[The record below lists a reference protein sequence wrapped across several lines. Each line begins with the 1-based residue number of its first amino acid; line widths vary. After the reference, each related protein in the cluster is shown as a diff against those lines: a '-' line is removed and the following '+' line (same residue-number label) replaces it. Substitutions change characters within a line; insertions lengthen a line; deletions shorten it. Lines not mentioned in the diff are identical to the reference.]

1 MMRFTSRRE
10 FLTRSG
16 MALAAA
22 SLWPGHAFAQE
33 AAGENGE
40 FDFIAVNDLH
50 FTDEK
55 LCPPWF
61 EKAFST
67 MHASAPRAEFVIVS
81 GDLTSENTDM
91 EFSGIKSLMPLL
103 KVPVHLTLGNH
114 DVKKDGSRSRFTRHF
129 PGRLNYLLDHR
140 GWQFVSIDSVQD
152 RNAEKTKI
160 PDETLKWLDGNLK
173 KLDPRRPTIVS
184 THFPL
189 GYGLVRRPKNA
200 DQVFTRLAKFNVRA
214 IFNGHWHAYTQTM
227 FKNAIVSTNRCC
239 SRYRKNHD
247 ESPLKGWYVCEARQ
261 GQVSRRFVSAPA
273 ELL

>member
-1 MMRFTSRRE
+1 MLHTVSRRE

-16 MALAAA
+16 QALIAAG
-22 SLWPGHAFAQE
+22 LWPGHVFARE
-33 AAGENGE
+33 AAGESGE
-40 FDFIAVNDLH
+40 FDFLAVNDVH

-61 EKAFST
+61 ERAFAA
-67 MHASAPRAEFVIVS
+67 MRASAPKAEFVILS
-81 GDLTSENTDM
+81 GDLTSENTDL
-91 EFSGIKSLMPLL
+91 EYSGIKSLLPLL

-114 DVKKDGSRSRFTRHF
+114 DVKKDGSRSRFLRHF
-129 PGRLNYLLDHR
+129 PGRLNYMFDHR

-160 PDETLKWLDGNLK
+160 PDDTLKWLDASLK
-173 KLDPRRPTIVS
+173 KLDPRRPTILS

-200 DQVFTRLAKFNVRA
+200 DQVLSRLSKFNLRG
-214 IFNGHWHAYTQTM
+214 IFNGHWHAYTQIM
-227 FKNAIVSTNRCC
+227 FKDAIISTNRCC

-247 ESPLKGWYVCEARQ
+247 DSPLKGWYVCESRQ
-261 GQVSRRFVSAPA
+261 GQISRRFVSAPA

>member
-1 MMRFTSRRE
+1 MTKAGSRRE
-10 FLTRSG
+10 FLTLSG
-16 MALAAA
+16 LALLGAG
-22 SLWPGHAFAQE
+22 LWPGQAFAQE

-50 FTDEK
+50 FTDER
-55 LCPPWF
+55 LCTPWF
-61 EKAFST
+61 AKAFAA
-67 MHASAPRAEFVIVS
+67 MRASAPKAEFIIVS

-91 EFSGIKSLMPLL
+91 EFGGIKSLFPLL
-103 KVPVHLTLGNH
+103 KVPVHITPGNH
-114 DVKKDGSRSRFTRHF
+114 DVKKDGSRSRFVRHF

-152 RNAEKTKI
+152 RNAEKTRI
-160 PDETLKWLDGNLK
+160 PDDTLKWLDANLK

-189 GYGLVRRPKNA
+189 GYGLTRRPKNA
-200 DQVFTRLAKFNVRA
+200 DQVFARLSKFNVQA

-227 FKNAIVSTNRCC
+227 FMEAIVSTNRCC

-247 ESPLKGWYVCEARQ
+247 ESPLKGWYVCQARQ
-261 GQVSRRFVSAPA
+261 GQVSRRFVSAPP